1 MKYLNKFLVVAALLI
16 GLSSFELIASD
27 RLEVDLKNAARD
39 PLIDFT
45 SPIAGSPD
53 RVDVTR
59 DGLLIRQGRDKPGVA
74 KRDTG
79 FKFLL
84 SASGDFKASLDLKKV
99 RLDAP
104 TSGWGQ
110 GLIFSVW
117 LDDPEQSVLQICLL
131 VLPGSELTIRAERI
145 GRKVSPPVRKV
156 ANVDFDSGSFVISR
170 VGKVASFS
178 VIKGTTE
185 TPIFKIDCGT
195 GDIQSLSV
203 WCTRQDKGNAPA
215 EYLLKSLTVEADG
228 FYSYKKSSHGFTWW
242 HGMGLTSLAA
252 LAVGVLLKVRG
263 SMKPNP

>member
-1 MKYLNKFLVVAALLI
+1 MRYLNSFFLVASLVT
-16 GLSSFELIASD
+16 GLTSLELMASD

-53 RVDVTR
+53 RVEVTR

-99 RLDAP
+99 RLDEP

-131 VLPGSELTIRAERI
+131 ALPGSGLTIRAERI
-145 GRKVSPPVRKV
+145 GRKVTPPVRKV
-156 ANVDFDSGSFVISR
+156 ANVDFDNGTFVIGR
-170 VGKVASFS
+170 VGKKASFAL
-178 VIKGTTE
+178 INGTTK
-185 TPIFKIDCGT
+185 TPIFEIDCGT
-195 GDIQSLSV
+195 GDVQSLSV

-215 EYLLKSLTVEADG
+215 EYLLRSLTVEANG
-228 FYSYKKSSHGFTWW
+228 FYSYKKSSDWFTWW

-252 LAVGVLLKVRG
+252 LAIGIFLKVRG
-263 SMKPNP
+263 SMKRNS